1 MNTAETAQA
10 LRDLAKDPAA
20 LQAAHVKL
28 EDTLVELRDMGILA
42 GGPRGLAR
50 NGLAIF
56 AKDGEPSPIIRI
68 GTREAVAMVL
78 TAVADHL
85 ADPSASERRL
95 AELRTEMGTGE
106 SGA

>member
-20 LQAAHVKL
+20 LQAAHMKM
-28 EDTLVELRDMGILA
+28 EDVLVDMRDMGILA
-42 GGPRGLAR
+42 GGPRGVAR

-56 AKDGEPSPIIRI
+56 DKDGEPSPIIRI

-78 TAVADHL
+78 TAVADYL
-85 ADPSASERRL
+85 ADLSANERRL
-95 AELRTEMGTGE
+95 AEMRAEMGDPDE
-106 SGA
+106 

>member
-10 LRDLAKDPAA
+10 LRALAKDPAA
-20 LQAAHVKL
+20 LQAAHVKM
-28 EDTLVELRDMGILA
+28 EDDLVELRDMGIMA

-56 AKDGEPSPIIRI
+56 TRDGEPSPIIRI

-78 TAVADHL
+78 TAVADYL

-95 AELRTEMGTGE
+95 AGLRAEMDE
-106 SGA
+106 PGA